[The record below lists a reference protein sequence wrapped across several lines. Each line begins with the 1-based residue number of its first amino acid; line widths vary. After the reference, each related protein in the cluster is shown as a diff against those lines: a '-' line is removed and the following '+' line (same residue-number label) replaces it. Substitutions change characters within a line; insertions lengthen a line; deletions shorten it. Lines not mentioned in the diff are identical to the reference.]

1 LAKAGGRENF
11 ILSGPQQAVA
21 RFAAK
26 NQMNKGTKS
35 TNRGLYPKARSMRR
49 RVIAWIARN
58 EPHPGQYKPVN
69 NRQGHIGINVVSAGS
84 RKARLATPMTV
95 KAQYAPESIRRLLLL
110 GSVNPSDNDYNQVND
125 GEHDADDRGSY

>member
-1 LAKAGGRENF
+1 MIRSKDLAKAGGRENSIF
-11 ILSGPQQAVA
+11 LSGPQQAVA
-21 RFAAK
+21 RFTAK

-58 EPHPGQYKPVN
+58 EPQPGQYKPVN

-95 KAQYAPESIRRLLLL
+95 KAQ
-110 GSVNPSDNDYNQVND
+110 
-125 GEHDADDRGSY
+125 